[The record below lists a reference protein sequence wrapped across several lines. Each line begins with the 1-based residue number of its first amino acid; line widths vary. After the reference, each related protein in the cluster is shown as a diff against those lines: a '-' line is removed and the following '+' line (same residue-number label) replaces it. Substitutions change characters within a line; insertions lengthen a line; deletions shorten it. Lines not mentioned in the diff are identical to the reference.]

1 MLAKWSWAALSLSE
15 SPTAQSEAG
24 EVCHLEE
31 YLEGCNSPEGQD
43 TTPDLDRKAQRF
55 VAAASP

>member
-1 MLAKWSWAALSLSE
+1 MLAKQSWAALSLSE

-24 EVCHLEE
+24 EICQLGE

-43 TTPDLDRKAQRF
+43 TTPDLKKKAQQF